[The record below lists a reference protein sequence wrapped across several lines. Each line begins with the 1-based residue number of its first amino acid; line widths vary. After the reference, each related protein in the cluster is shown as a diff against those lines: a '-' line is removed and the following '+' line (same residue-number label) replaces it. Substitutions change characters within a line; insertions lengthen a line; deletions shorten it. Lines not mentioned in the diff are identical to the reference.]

1 MARSIH
7 RLYSRSGPPLSRFFS
22 AILCTALFLV
32 GGSSSMLSAADSFAI
47 IAGRAF
53 LGHGPESE
61 VERVAIVI
69 REGVIT
75 SVTTDLESLDPHLP
89 RVEFPDGYL
98 TSGLIAAATDIGG
111 SRRGEESVGAGYRA
125 VDGFDR
131 YGDYR
136 PWLAS
141 GVTTAHVSPGE
152 HKLLSGEGAVVKLA
166 GPPARRVIVDR
177 SDLCFQLGDPA
188 DGPAPLIEFPFPPS
202 SDVAIEPA
210 KRQRPTTRLG
220 RLLAIEE
227 ELAATLEG
235 SGGGGLHPRA
245 LAEAWS
251 ANRPLRISA
260 ERAVDLLAAISFI
273 RGKDRVG
280 SIVGGREA
288 QRVASSLA
296 ESGIPLIYRPQVKIS
311 GSARDLGFSFEGVYD
326 DLPDF
331 NLLRREGVDLVL
343 APPRNAPVTAL
354 RFSAILAHRHGLDR
368 SSALRAITS
377 NAARAI
383 GLENRLGAIAPGR
396 DADLVLWSDDPL
408 SLGARPLEVIV
419 AGKRV
424 FRPSPVTGV
433 ETTAVVVRAGTIW
446 VSPQRRIT
454 DGEVLIES
462 GEVVAVGHSVSRPP
476 FAKVID
482 AGPDAFVT
490 PGFIDARGHLGLRGD
505 QGAAGLDVRFGSIL
519 GVPSLPEERV
529 ATAGITTVL
538 LSPYRFSKGG
548 SPFAAVKTWGE
559 LRSDRLIREVAA
571 VAFEV
576 QGDPISFLDGLEGS
590 LSKGKN
596 YLKKWQKYEKQ
607 LAEWREKIAKGE
619 TIKPTEQVEEVVEG
633 QEDPITGVWS
643 GTVSG
648 GPLPEPQP
656 GKMSLVL
663 KGTSIEGRIVDPPV
677 PVEHRI
683 VATLDGTK
691 ISGTIEADVDLPASP
706 MIEAE
711 LVAEDSIEGTISVM
725 GFSIDLEA
733 NRISKE
739 AMEYKVT
746 RRKRVREDGRP
757 IAPVV
762 DPALEPLRRL
772 LEKQIPAVIRV
783 NGREQIARTLEL
795 MVDREELPLILLD
808 AQGSLDH
815 LERLVKSQVGVILPM
830 DVLIEDR
837 DRRVNPSD
845 LLARHGV
852 PIAFQSGAAD
862 GAVDLPMRALYA
874 VDHGLAAD
882 AAIAALTTDVARMFR
897 IEDRVGSLEPGC
909 DGDLLIFRGHPFRG
923 EGRLERV
930 LIRGEEVAQ

>member
-1 MARSIH
+1 MALLIDA
-7 RLYSRSGPPLSRFFS
+7 LYLRSGPPQTRLL
-22 AILCTALFLV
+22 AVVLATVLFCV
-32 GGSSSMLSAADSFAI
+32 GGSPALLSAADSFAI

-61 VERVAIVI
+61 VEHVAVVI
-69 REGVIT
+69 HDGVIT

-98 TSGLIAAATDIGG
+98 TSGLIAAATDFGG

-136 PWLAS
+136 PWLAH

-166 GPPARRVIVDR
+166 GPPTQRVIVDR

-188 DGPAPLIEFPFPPS
+188 DQPAPLIEFPFPPS

-210 KRQRPTTRLG
+210 QRQRPATRLG

-235 SGGGGLHPRA
+235 SGAGGLHPRA
-245 LAEAWS
+245 LAEAWK
-251 ANRPLRISA
+251 AERPLRISA

-273 RGKDRVG
+273 RGKERVG

-288 QRVASSLA
+288 QRVVSSLA
-296 ESGIPLIYRPQVKIS
+296 DSGIPLIYRPQVRLS
-311 GSARDLGFSFEGVYD
+311 GSARDLGFSFEGATD

-331 NLLRREGVDLVL
+331 NHLRREGVDLVL

-368 SSALRAITS
+368 SSALRSITS

-383 GLENRLGAIAPGR
+383 GLENRVGSIAPGR

-424 FRPSPVTGV
+424 FRPSPATGV
-433 ETTAVVVRAGTIW
+433 DTTAVVVSAGTIW

-454 DGEVLIES
+454 DGEVLIEN

-519 GVPSLPEERV
+519 GVPNLPEERV
-529 ATAGITTVL
+529 ASAGITTVL
-538 LSPYRFSKGG
+538 LSPYRFSRGG

-559 LRSDRLIREVAA
+559 RRSERLIREVAA

-576 QGDPISFLDGLEGS
+576 DGDPISFLRRARGLS
-590 LSKGKN
+590 LKGKE
-596 YLKKWQKYEKQ
+596 LS
-607 LAEWREKIAKGE
+607 
-619 TIKPTEQVEEVVEG
+619 
-633 QEDPITGVWS
+633 QE
-643 GTVSG
+643 
-648 GPLPEPQP
+648 
-656 GKMSLVL
+656 
-663 KGTSIEGRIVDPPV
+663 
-677 PVEHRI
+677 
-683 VATLDGTK
+683 
-691 ISGTIEADVDLPASP
+691 
-706 MIEAE
+706 
-711 LVAEDSIEGTISVM
+711 VAEVR
-725 GFSIDLEA
+725 EA
-733 NRISKE
+733 
-739 AMEYKVT
+739 T
-746 RRKRVREDGRP
+746 RR
-757 IAPVV
+757 
-762 DPALEPLRRL
+762 
-772 LEKQIPAVIRV
+772 
-783 NGREQIARTLEL
+783 
-795 MVDREELPLILLD
+795 
-808 AQGSLDH
+808 
-815 LERLVKSQVGVILPM
+815 
-830 DVLIEDR
+830 
-837 DRRVNPSD
+837 
-845 LLARHGV
+845 
-852 PIAFQSGAAD
+852 
-862 GAVDLPMRALYA
+862 
-874 VDHGLAAD
+874 
-882 AAIAALTTDVARMFR
+882 VA
-897 IEDRVGSLEPGC
+897 
-909 DGDLLIFRGHPFRG
+909 
-923 EGRLERV
+923 
-930 LIRGEEVAQ
+930 GEESQG